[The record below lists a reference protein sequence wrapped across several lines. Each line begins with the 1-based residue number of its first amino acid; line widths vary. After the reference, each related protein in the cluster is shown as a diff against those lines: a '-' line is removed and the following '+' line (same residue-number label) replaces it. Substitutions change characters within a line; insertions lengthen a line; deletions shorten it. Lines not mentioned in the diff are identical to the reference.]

1 MFHFGTEA
9 VAEQRRDLTGLGVTA
24 ERLLREHELAVE
36 RHFEHAA
43 ARRDQL
49 QRRDVRRPTLEYFVR
64 QPDGTGCVVSDAAE
78 LDAEPV
84 LGVGH
89 RSIVPETMRPLWHVR

>member
-1 MFHFGTEA
+1 
-9 VAEQRRDLTGLGVTA
+9 
-24 ERLLREHELAVE
+24 
-36 RHFEHAA
+36 
-43 ARRDQL
+43 
-49 QRRDVRRPTLEYFVR
+49 VRRPTLEYFVR